1 MAVSF
6 SAAQKRA
13 FHSAQQRAETAQAKG
28 FLAFQVEGVLVRFA
42 GKGEKFPDAN
52 VRKRLGPM
60 LRLCALYL
68 AGCKKR
74 IAQGRTATRPDAY
87 RRSAMNKRGYLVSSL
102 YASRAGTRGKVQ
114 HDSSAAFHSAANAKP
129 GFVTGLMLK
138 GLVSRSIGRHSVTM
152 GAEGSSIGSNTY
164 VRSIAAGERGNK
176 RGKKTKH
183 KVGKFVRN
191 QWKLNSVFRG
201 VNVNVIQPTTKE
213 VAAMSAAVG
222 VGLHREAFGMLAG
235 QSSINDATV
244 QRQLAAGGALDR
256 DLYRK
261 LMQTW
266 VKAH

>member
-1 MAVSF
+1 
-6 SAAQKRA
+6 
-13 FHSAQQRAETAQAKG
+13 
-28 FLAFQVEGVLVRFA
+28 
-42 GKGEKFPDAN
+42 
-52 VRKRLGPM
+52 
-60 LRLCALYL
+60 
-68 AGCKKR
+68 
-74 IAQGRTATRPDAY
+74 
-87 RRSAMNKRGYLVSSL
+87 
-102 YASRAGTRGKVQ
+102 
-114 HDSSAAFHSAANAKP
+114 
-129 GFVTGLMLK
+129 
-138 GLVSRSIGRHSVTM
+138 M

-244 QRQLAAGGALDR
+244 QRQLAAGCKCSLMPLKLRRSRLALTAATCSR
-256 DLYRK
+256 ATLARCRWWRVIVC
-261 LMQTW
+261 L
-266 VKAH
+266 A